1 MRVQVTKAFTF
12 DAAHV
17 LPWHPGKCRQLH
29 GHTYRL
35 EVTVAGPVGPQGLV
49 TDFATVD
56 EIVRQRVLDRYD
68 HAYLNDFLDN
78 PTAELVAVA
87 IWKELEEAGFGGPAL
102 RLAGLRL
109 WETPDSSV
117 ELVP

>member
-1 MRVQVTKAFTF
+1 MRTRVTKSFSF

-17 LPWHPGKCRQLH
+17 LPWHPGKCRNLH

-35 EVTVAGPVGPQGLV
+35 EVTVEGPIGPQGVV
-49 TDFATVD
+49 TDFAALD
-56 EIVRQRVLDRYD
+56 DLVRARVVDRYD

-78 PTAELVAVA
+78 PTAELIAA
-87 IWKELEEAGFGGPAL
+87 DIWKVLEEAGFGTEAV
-102 RLAGLRL
+102 RLVGLRL